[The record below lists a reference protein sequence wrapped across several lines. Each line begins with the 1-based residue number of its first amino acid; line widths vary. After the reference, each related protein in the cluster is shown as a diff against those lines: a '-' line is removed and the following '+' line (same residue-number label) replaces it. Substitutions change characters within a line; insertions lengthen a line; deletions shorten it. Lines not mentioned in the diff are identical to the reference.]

1 MIDVKYLVR
10 TAGTFVTKNAPAIL
24 TGIGV
29 ATSLASSVLAYKA
42 GMLSKA
48 VLDAAPEESK
58 ATFFHKAALTWKLWT
73 PSLALAAISA
83 TCVIG
88 ANAVHAKRLAAIAGI
103 YAITDNNFKEYQE
116 KVGQMF
122 GSTQPERVSE
132 AVVEEHM
139 AKTPAT
145 KSYIFD
151 TQQGDTLFFDD
162 LSGRYFLS
170 DIETVRKAQNDL
182 NNILYGDAWV
192 SLNRLYELLELPT
205 VSLGEDLGWVPD
217 NMVDIKF
224 MPKLTENNR
233 PCIALTYKT
242 DPRFLR
248 DCM

>member
-88 ANAVHAKRLAAIAGI
+88 ANAVHAKRLAAIIRAANDELLRRAQAALSPEMETATQDYIEKLRTLADTFHKMLKRIEDSHGKTVTTEVELVSYVKERSSGI
-103 YAITDNNFKEYQE
+103 TLRD
-116 KVGQMF
+116 
-122 GSTQPERVSE
+122 GSSLAAWKRP
-132 AVVEEHM
+132 AVVPSRM
-139 AKTPAT
+139 APGT
-145 KSYIFD
+145 S
-151 TQQGDTLFFDD
+151 
-162 LSGRYFLS
+162 SRS
-170 DIETVRKAQNDL
+170 S
-182 NNILYGDAWV
+182 
-192 SLNRLYELLELPT
+192 SLKNTMR
-205 VSLGEDLGWVPD
+205 VPD
-217 NMVDIKF
+217 S
-224 MPKLTENNR
+224 
-233 PCIALTYKT
+233 
-242 DPRFLR
+242 PRRTWAPML
-248 DCM
+248 CAC